1 MFSNHSTRRQFL
13 GTASALAG
21 VALAPH
27 RFRAAPAA
35 DAAFSFVLLGDVHYD
50 KAEHHDFVW
59 AKQTKSTTAN
69 SPGFVQKTREIL
81 PPLFASVRDTIADLN
96 RNPATRVAFVLQV
109 GDLVQGACGNE
120 ELATR
125 QNSDAL
131 QFVGEAALG
140 VPFLFTKGNHDVSGP
155 GAKEAFASVFHPF
168 LNAQAHAVSPAI
180 ADIKSGRYTVERGNA
195 QFAFFD
201 AYDLAA
207 SLDWFE
213 AVAARRTAE
222 NFFLVIHPP
231 VVPYGARSTWT
242 IYSSEKDRPKREKLM
257 AMLGEHR
264 AFVLSGHLHR
274 YCSLGRQTPRGRFA
288 QFALSSVIYGPDVQP
303 ALELSG
309 LENYS
314 GDQVRVEPRFSP
326 ETEALRREL
335 FELERP
341 SITAF
346 EFADLPGYAVVTV
359 DGPRVRATMF
369 RGITRDVWRTVDL
382 SGLLG

>member
-1 MFSNHSTRRQFL
+1 MSPQHTTRRQFL
-13 GTASALAG
+13 ATTSAIAG
-21 VALAPH
+21 VAFAPH
-27 RFRAAPAA
+27 WFRAAPASNT
-35 DAAFSFVLLGDVHYD
+35 AFSFVLLGDVHYD
-50 KAEHHDFVW
+50 KAEHHDVGW
-59 AKQTKSTTAN
+59 AKQTKSTTAI

-81 PPLFASVRDTIADLN
+81 PPLFTSVRNTISDLN

-131 QFVGEAALG
+131 RFVREASLG

-168 LNAQAHAVSPAI
+168 LDAQARVVSPAI
-180 ADIKSGRYTVERGNA
+180 ARIKSGRYTVEYGNA

-201 AYDLAA
+201 AYDLVA
-207 SLDWFE
+207 SLDWIE

-257 AMLGEHR
+257 AILGEHR

-274 YCSLGRQTPRGRFA
+274 YCSLARKAPRGRFA

-309 LENYS
+309 LKDYS

-346 EFADLPGYAVVTV
+346 DFADLPGYAVVTV
-359 DGPRVRATMF
+359 DGPRVVATMF
-369 RGITRDVWRTVDL
+369 RGITREAWRTLDL
-382 SGLLG
+382 SGLLA